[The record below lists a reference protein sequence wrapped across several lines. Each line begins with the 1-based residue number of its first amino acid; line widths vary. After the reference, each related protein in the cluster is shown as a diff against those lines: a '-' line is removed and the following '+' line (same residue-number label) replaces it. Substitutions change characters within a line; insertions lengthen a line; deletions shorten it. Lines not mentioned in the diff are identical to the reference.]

1 MNKDQKEHVPNLP
14 KILNSPF
21 IIMIDALIIISVKV
35 AGINSK
41 RTKNN
46 VDRWIKIRAR
56 SDKELTMNGE
66 E

>member
-14 KILNSPF
+14 KILNYPF
-21 IIMIDALIIISVKV
+21 IIMIDSLIIISVKV

-46 VDRWIKIRAR
+46 VNRWIKIRA
-56 SDKELTMNGE
+56 
-66 E
+66 